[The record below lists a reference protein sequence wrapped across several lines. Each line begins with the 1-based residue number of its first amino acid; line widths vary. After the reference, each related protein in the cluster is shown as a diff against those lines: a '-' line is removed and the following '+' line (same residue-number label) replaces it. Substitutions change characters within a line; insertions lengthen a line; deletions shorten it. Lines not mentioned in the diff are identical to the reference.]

1 MRVVLFINLLL
12 EIVKYIL
19 AGEAVFN
26 ISLIKRYRVGLIAAL
41 SMTILAVSINDKV
54 EILSFMVLPI
64 IFVILFIT
72 MGGNRWSRVTCFV
85 KLTFLILYM
94 DYVIELFM
102 KLFASSGIKS
112 VRGWLISNVISISL
126 YGSIYV
132 IRRYKSKVE
141 NTRLEQIG
149 TGIMYAGIV
158 MMAVAIPLTIAELN
172 ILSKKYNDMGNMKM
186 IQLLSAMSMLGIVI
200 LGLVLIYIYGM
211 NQKMKSYLEIERMLK
226 QTQKNYYEAVIEKEE
241 NTKKFRHDISNH
253 IMCIGELA
261 EQGKLDEVR
270 RYIDDIQIE
279 LKRIHNCC
287 YSVGNT
293 IIDALLNRYVSQ
305 LSEDVKVTV
314 SGAIHEQLPIS
325 DVEFCT
331 IFSNL
336 MKNSVE
342 ALQHIEGEKYLSVKF
357 YTGSNDFVLELCNS
371 ASNQTFVNN
380 NGLPETTKIEK
391 DSHGYGLQNVK
402 DTINKNN
409 GKFYWESSAE
419 TFKVKVLLP
428 NI

>member
-1 MRVVLFINLLL
+1 
-12 EIVKYIL
+12 
-19 AGEAVFN
+19 VFN

-293 IIDALLNRYVSQ
+293 IIDALLTRYVSQ

-314 SGAIHEQLPIS
+314 SG
-325 DVEFCT
+325 
-331 IFSNL
+331 
-336 MKNSVE
+336 
-342 ALQHIEGEKYLSVKF
+342 
-357 YTGSNDFVLELCNS
+357 
-371 ASNQTFVNN
+371 
-380 NGLPETTKIEK
+380 
-391 DSHGYGLQNVK
+391 
-402 DTINKNN
+402 
-409 GKFYWESSAE
+409 
-419 TFKVKVLLP
+419 
-428 NI
+428 

>member
-102 KLFASSGIKS
+102 KLFASSGI

-172 ILSKKYNDMGNMKM
+172 ILSKKYNNMGNMKM

-211 NQKMKSYLEIERMLK
+211 N
-226 QTQKNYYEAVIEKEE
+226 
-241 NTKKFRHDISNH
+241 H
-253 IMCIGELA
+253 
-261 EQGKLDEVR
+261 
-270 RYIDDIQIE
+270 
-279 LKRIHNCC
+279 
-287 YSVGNT
+287 
-293 IIDALLNRYVSQ
+293 
-305 LSEDVKVTV
+305 
-314 SGAIHEQLPIS
+314 
-325 DVEFCT
+325 
-331 IFSNL
+331 L
-336 MKNSVE
+336 M
-342 ALQHIEGEKYLSVKF
+342 
-357 YTGSNDFVLELCNS
+357 
-371 ASNQTFVNN
+371 
-380 NGLPETTKIEK
+380 
-391 DSHGYGLQNVK
+391 
-402 DTINKNN
+402 
-409 GKFYWESSAE
+409 SSM
-419 TFKVKVLLP
+419 
-428 NI
+428 

>member
-1 MRVVLFINLLL
+1 
-12 EIVKYIL
+12 
-19 AGEAVFN
+19 
-26 ISLIKRYRVGLIAAL
+26 
-41 SMTILAVSINDKV
+41 
-54 EILSFMVLPI
+54 
-64 IFVILFIT
+64 
-72 MGGNRWSRVTCFV
+72 
-85 KLTFLILYM
+85 
-94 DYVIELFM
+94 
-102 KLFASSGIKS
+102 
-112 VRGWLISNVISISL
+112 
-126 YGSIYV
+126 
-132 IRRYKSKVE
+132 
-141 NTRLEQIG
+141 
-149 TGIMYAGIV
+149 
-158 MMAVAIPLTIAELN
+158 
-172 ILSKKYNDMGNMKM
+172 M

-200 LGLVLIYIYGM
+200 LGLILIYIYGM

-261 EQGKLDEVR
+261 EQEKLDEVR

-336 MKNSVE
+336 LKNSVE
-342 ALQHIEGEKYLSVKF
+342 ALQHIEGEKYLSVRF

-380 NGLPETTKIEK
+380 NGLPETTKKEK

-409 GKFYWESSAE
+409 GKFYWESTAE
-419 TFKVKVLLP
+419 MFKVKVLLP

>member
-1 MRVVLFINLLL
+1 M
-12 EIVKYIL
+12 
-19 AGEAVFN
+19 FN
-26 ISLIKRYRVGLIAAL
+26 ISLIKRYRVGLIVAL

-72 MGGNRWSRVTCFV
+72 MGGKRWSRVTCFV
-85 KLTFLILYM
+85 KLTFLILYI

-172 ILSKKYNDMGNMKM
+172 ILSKKYNNMGNMKM

-261 EQGKLDEVR
+261 
-270 RYIDDIQIE
+270 
-279 LKRIHNCC
+279 
-287 YSVGNT
+287 
-293 IIDALLNRYVSQ
+293 
-305 LSEDVKVTV
+305 
-314 SGAIHEQLPIS
+314 
-325 DVEFCT
+325 
-331 IFSNL
+331 
-336 MKNSVE
+336 
-342 ALQHIEGEKYLSVKF
+342 
-357 YTGSNDFVLELCNS
+357 
-371 ASNQTFVNN
+371 
-380 NGLPETTKIEK
+380 
-391 DSHGYGLQNVK
+391 
-402 DTINKNN
+402 
-409 GKFYWESSAE
+409 
-419 TFKVKVLLP
+419 
-428 NI
+428 